1 MSVISLFSVS
11 KSFGDRAVFRDVSF
25 SVMKGKKVAL
35 FGNNGSG
42 KSTLFKIITG
52 IEDKDSGEI
61 VISNDTKVGYLEQ
74 IVVEKST
81 IFDFMLHSNKRIL
94 ELENLIENTIDPV
107 KLNNY
112 YEEFDSLGGNSFRSE
127 IRETLTAFE
136 FPKEVWEKDITELSG
151 GELERL
157 KLARILV
164 SDANLLLLDEPTNY
178 LDILMI
184 EWLENFLKKTDK
196 TIIFITHDRRLLES
210 VAEEVLYLNNYRID
224 HFKMGFNKF
233 LTVYRNEEERLKA
246 RKESLEEEKKRL
258 LEFVDRYRAGIKSKQ
273 VNSRLKLVKNI
284 NEELDSL
291 RFEERN
297 IDFYFKKKKEE
308 DFEVISFEN
317 IVLGYGNNALT
328 KPFSFK
334 VYKGERVAFIGRNG
348 SGKSSLLR
356 GIMGDKRGIVSGQIV
371 LGARVEIGYFE
382 QIIHSDSNKTIL
394 DELLDFDLDITLQD
408 IYNLMPK
415 FGFTFDD
422 LEKSLGVLSGGELA
436 KISLMKIFFEKPNL
450 LILDEP
456 TNHLDYETV
465 EVLKNALLNYNGT
478 VVLVSHD
485 RYFMDGL
492 VDKYIF
498 FNEGVVS
505 VENYLPIITKNET
518 KTEREKINTKTKSK
532 KIDKYKVS
540 KLKDDILELENLLN
554 SLYLERESKTTDWQ
568 RLKECNEKI
577 DELELEL
584 LTKYD
589 ELDKLIKEDI

>member
-11 KSFGDRAVFRDVSF
+11 KSYGDRVILKDVNF
-25 SVMKGKKVAL
+25 SVIKGKKVAL

-42 KSTLFKIITG
+42 KSTLFKIISG
-52 IEDKDSGEI
+52 MEEKDSGQI
-61 VISNDTKVGYLEQ
+61 IISNDTKVGYLEQ

-81 IFDFMLHSNKRIL
+81 IFDFMLQSNKRIL
-94 ELENLIENTIDPV
+94 ELEYLIENTTDPI
-107 KLNNY
+107 KLNKL
-112 YEEFDSLGGNSFRSE
+112 YEEFDLLGGNSFRSE

-136 FPKEVWEKDITELSG
+136 FPKEIWDKDITDLSG

-184 EWLENFLKKTDK
+184 EWLENFLKKTNK

-210 VAEEVLYLNNYRID
+210 VAEEILYLNNCKID
-224 HFKMGFNKF
+224 HFRMGFNKF
-233 LTVYRNEEERLKA
+233 LSVYRSEEERLKA
-246 RKESLEEEKKRL
+246 RKESLEEERKKL
-258 LEFVDRYRAGIKSKQ
+258 LEFVDRYSAGIKSKQ
-273 VNSRLKLVKNI
+273 VNSRLKLVKEI
-284 NEELDSL
+284 DEELEKIN
-291 RFEERN
+291 FEERN
-297 IDFYFKKKKEE
+297 LNFFFKKKKEE
-308 DFEVISFEN
+308 DYEVISFEN
-317 IVLGYGNNALT
+317 IVLGYDGVALT

-334 VYKGERVAFIGRNG
+334 VYKGERVAFVGRNG
-348 SGKSSLLR
+348 SGKSSLLK
-356 GIMGDKRGIVSGQIV
+356 GVMGDKRGIISGRIV

-382 QIIHSDSNKTIL
+382 QIMHSDSNKTIL
-394 DELLDFDLDITLQD
+394 DELLDLDLNITLQD
-408 IYNLMPK
+408 IYNLIPK

-422 LEKSLGVLSGGELA
+422 LEKRLDVLSGGELA
-436 KISLMKIFFEKPNL
+436 KISLMKIFFERPNL

-478 VVLVSHD
+478 IVMVSHD

-498 FNEGVVS
+498 FNEGIVS
-505 VENYLPIITKNET
+505 VENYLPTITKNET
-518 KTEREKINTKTKSK
+518 KVEREKIFTKTKSK
-532 KIDKYKVS
+532 KVDKYKVN
-540 KLKDDILELENLLN
+540 KIQDDILELENLLN
-554 SLYLERESKTTDWQ
+554 SLYLERETNTTDWQ

-577 DELELEL
+577 DELELKL
-584 LTKYD
+584 LSKYD

>member
-394 DELLDFDLDITLQD
+394 NELLDFDLDITLQD

>member
-11 KSFGDRAVFRDVSF
+11 KSYGDRVILKDVNF
-25 SVMKGKKVAL
+25 SVIKGKKVAL

-42 KSTLFKIITG
+42 KSTLFKIISG
-52 IEDKDSGEI
+52 MEEKDSGQI
-61 VISNDTKVGYLEQ
+61 IISNDTKVGYLEQ

-81 IFDFMLHSNKRIL
+81 IFDFMLQSNKRIL
-94 ELENLIENTIDPV
+94 ELEYLIENTTDPI
-107 KLNNY
+107 KLNKL
-112 YEEFDSLGGNSFRSE
+112 YEEFDLLGGNSFRSE

-136 FPKEVWEKDITELSG
+136 FPKEIWDKDITDLSG

-184 EWLENFLKKTDK
+184 EWLENFLKKTNK

-210 VAEEVLYLNNYRID
+210 VAEEILYLNNCKID
-224 HFKMGFNKF
+224 HFRMGFNKF
-233 LTVYRNEEERLKA
+233 LSVYRSEEERLKA
-246 RKESLEEEKKRL
+246 RKESLEEERKKL

-273 VNSRLKLVKNI
+273 VNSRLKLVKEI
-284 NEELDSL
+284 DEELEKIN
-291 RFEERN
+291 FEERN
-297 IDFYFKKKKEE
+297 LNFFFKKKKEE
-308 DFEVISFEN
+308 DYEVISFEN
-317 IVLGYGNNALT
+317 IVLGYDGVALT

-334 VYKGERVAFIGRNG
+334 VYKGERVAFVGRNG
-348 SGKSSLLR
+348 SGKSSLLK
-356 GIMGDKRGIVSGQIV
+356 GVMGDKRGIISGRIV

-382 QIIHSDSNKTIL
+382 QIMHSDSNKTIL
-394 DELLDFDLDITLQD
+394 DELLDLDLNITLQD
-408 IYNLMPK
+408 IYNLIPK

-422 LEKSLGVLSGGELA
+422 LEKRLDVLSGGELA
-436 KISLMKIFFEKPNL
+436 KISLMKIFFERPNL

-478 VVLVSHD
+478 IVMVSHD

-498 FNEGVVS
+498 FNEGIVS
-505 VENYLPIITKNET
+505 VENYLPTITKNET
-518 KTEREKINTKTKSK
+518 KVEREKIFTKTKSK
-532 KIDKYKVS
+532 KVDKYKVN
-540 KLKDDILELENLLN
+540 KIQDDILELENLLN
-554 SLYLERESKTTDWQ
+554 SLYLERETNTTDWQ

-577 DELELEL
+577 DELELKL
-584 LTKYD
+584 LSKYD

>member
-11 KSFGDRAVFRDVSF
+11 KSFGDRVIFKDVTF

-52 IEDKDSGEI
+52 IEEKDSGQM

-81 IFDFMLHSNKRIL
+81 IFDFMLQSNRRIL
-94 ELENLIENTIDPV
+94 ELEYMIENTTDPI
-107 KLNNY
+107 KLDKF

-136 FPKEVWEKDITELSG
+136 FPKEIWDKDITDLSG

-184 EWLENFLKKTDK
+184 EWLENFLKKTNK
-196 TIIFITHDRRLLES
+196 TIVFITHDRRLLES
-210 VAEEVLYLNNYRID
+210 VAEEILYLNNCKID
-224 HFKMGFNKF
+224 HFRMGFNKF
-233 LTVYRNEEERLKA
+233 LSVYRSEEERLKA
-246 RKESLEEEKKRL
+246 RKESLEEERKKL

-273 VNSRLKLVKNI
+273 VNSRLKLVKEI
-284 NEELDSL
+284 DEELEKIN
-291 RFEERN
+291 FEERN
-297 IDFYFKKKKEE
+297 LNFFFKKKKEE
-308 DFEVISFEN
+308 DYEVISFEN
-317 IVLGYGNNALT
+317 IVLGYDGVALT

-334 VYKGERVAFIGRNG
+334 VYKGERVAFVGRNG
-348 SGKSSLLR
+348 SGKSSLLK
-356 GIMGDKRGIVSGQIV
+356 GVMGDKRGIISGRIV

-382 QIIHSDSNKTIL
+382 QIMHSDSNKTIL
-394 DELLDFDLDITLQD
+394 DELLDLDLNITLQD
-408 IYNLMPK
+408 IYNLIPK

-422 LEKSLGVLSGGELA
+422 LEKRLDVLSGGELA
-436 KISLMKIFFEKPNL
+436 KISLMKIFFERPNL

-478 VVLVSHD
+478 IVMVSHD

-498 FNEGVVS
+498 FNEGIVS
-505 VENYLPIITKNET
+505 VENYLPTITKNET
-518 KTEREKINTKTKSK
+518 KVEREKIFTKTKSK
-532 KIDKYKVS
+532 KVDKYKVN
-540 KLKDDILELENLLN
+540 KIQDDILELENLLN
-554 SLYLERESKTTDWQ
+554 SLYLERETNTTDWQ

-577 DELELEL
+577 DELELKL
-584 LTKYD
+584 LSKYD

>member
-81 IFDFMLHSNKRIL
+81 IFDFMVHSNKRIL
-94 ELENLIENTIDPV
+94 ELESLIENTNDPV
-107 KLNNY
+107 KLNDY
-112 YEEFDSLGGNSFRSE
+112 YEEFDSMGGYSFRSE

-210 VAEEVLYLNNYRID
+210 VAEEVLYLNNCRID
-224 HFKMGFNKF
+224 HFRMGFNKF

-246 RKESLEEEKKRL
+246 RKEFLEEERKRL

-317 IVLGYGNNALT
+317 IVLGYGNNTLT

-498 FNEGVVS
+498 FNEGVIS
-505 VENYLPIITKNET
+505 IENYLPIIMKNET

-532 KIDKYKVS
+532 KIDKFKVS
-540 KLKDDILELENLLN
+540 KIQDDILELENLLN
-554 SLYLERESKTTDWQ
+554 SLYLERESSTTDWQ

-577 DELELEL
+577 DELELKL